1 VAGFS
6 PASSRT
12 SQNRSAAGLRFTIYA
27 CLALVLMY
35 SDQRG
40 QWSQRLRYG
49 LLAAAYPVQMAVN
62 SPVRAWRWLHE
73 SFADRNSLRAQV
85 AQLQASERELRLAN
99 MHTQA
104 LEGENAQLRALH
116 ARLPPLVSRYL
127 LAEIISVESSPIRQ
141 RVIVNRGVR
150 DGVHLNQ
157 AAVDANGIVG
167 QVSSVG
173 PWSAEII
180 LLTDPQHALPVQ
192 VARNQLRTIA
202 VGSGDAEEILLKYL
216 AVNADVKSGDIL
228 LSSGLGGVY
237 PAGYPVGTVIGV
249 TRVANQL
256 LAQVRAS
263 PSAHVDRVRELMLL
277 DFDAAHP
284 DAPVPANG
292 TGARPP
298 GAAIVPVP
306 AAATPAAPAAPAV
319 TGSASTSS
327 SAASARATLTAPIQ
341 RTTPAGGPQ

>member
-1 VAGFS
+1 MAGFS
-6 PASSRT
+6 PASSRP
-12 SQNRSAAGLRFTIYA
+12 SQNRSAAGLRFTVYA

-49 LLAAAYPVQMAVN
+49 LLAAAYPVQTAVN
-62 SPVRAWRWLHE
+62 SPVRAWRWLRE
-73 SFADRNSLRAQV
+73 SFADRNELRAQV
-85 AQLQASERELRLAN
+85 AQLQASQRTLQVAN
-99 MHTQA
+99 MHMQA
-104 LEGENAQLRALH
+104 LENENSQLRALRQ
-116 ARLPPLVSRYL
+116 RLPSLVSRYL
-127 LAEIISVESSPIRQ
+127 LAEVISVESSPIRQ
-141 RVIVNRGVR
+141 RVVINRGAN
-150 DGVHLNQ
+150 DGVHVNQ
-157 AAVDANGIVG
+157 AAVDASGIVG

-173 PWSAEII
+173 PWSAEVI

-256 LAQVRAS
+256 LAQVRAT
-263 PSAHVDRVRELMLL
+263 PSARVDRVRELMLL
-277 DFDAAHP
+277 DFNAAHP
-284 DAPVPANG
+284 DAPVPA
-292 TGARPP
+292 TGGAPRPP
-298 GAAIVPVP
+298 VAAIVPAP
-306 AAATPAAPAAPAV
+306 AEPAAPTAAATPAAAAPAP
-319 TGSASTSS
+319 GD
-327 SAASARATLTAPIQ
+327 AR
-341 RTTPAGGPQ
+341 